1 MRHHPPL
8 ARPTAQSSAPLAMSR
23 VHRRRVLQALG
34 LGALATVLPRAPRV
48 RAADPGPPSRI
59 VFFIQPHAHVPRSWM
74 MPIPDGP
81 SQGLAERTLLG
92 LSADELSPTL
102 RPLHAFRD
110 RLLVVEGL
118 SHMSV
123 LADLTHVDKHGGDPN
138 NHNIAVAGLLTGVN
152 ALQRPDV
159 PCTGG
164 GRSIDQEL
172 ARRSAVPGRFASRVY
187 GEGYVPNAEVAPFS
201 FLDAGLPT
209 PVVGDP
215 ATAFADLMGLAGA
228 PSSAGT
234 PTRADKL
241 QAMRGS
247 VLDAVAAEYEALA
260 PRLGA
265 VERHKLEAHRALVR
279 DLELS
284 LATSAKATC
293 ALSFDGTGG
302 SVRSFGRLIRMAL
315 ACDLTRVI
323 TYVAPVPDCPA
334 FGYPAEAHVH
344 ATYAH
349 AAVPGL
355 GSCGQTYSPTAE
367 QAMNSLSVWY
377 ANHFAALLRELDSVS
392 EGSGT
397 LLDHT
402 TVVWISELG
411 SPAHQHDEVF
421 TLLAGGGN
429 GFFRSGRYVR
439 YPRTLT
445 NPRKVAMAPGQPTAQ
460 VAGAPLGPAHSR
472 LFVSLLEAMGQSDP
486 WFGQESVLGHD
497 GSTLSMR
504 GALREL
510 HR

>member
-1 MRHHPPL
+1 MRLDPPRFDPAL
-8 ARPTAQSSAPLAMSR
+8 ERPSTSFD
-23 VHRRRVLQALG
+23 RRQLLQALG
-34 LGALATVLPRAPRV
+34 LGALASVLPRASRA
-48 RAADPGPPSRI
+48 RAAEPGPPSRI

-74 MPIPDGP
+74 MPLPDGP
-81 SQGLAERTLLG
+81 AQGLAERTLLG
-92 LSADELSPTL
+92 LTADEFSPTL

-118 SHMSV
+118 SHMAV
-123 LADLTHVDKHGGDPN
+123 LADLTQIDKHGGDPN
-138 NHNIAVAGLLTGVN
+138 NHNVAVAGLLTGVR
-152 ALQRPDV
+152 ALQRPDI

-172 ARRSAVPGRFASRVY
+172 ARRVAVPGRFASRVY
-187 GEGYVPNAEVAPFS
+187 GATYVPNAEVAPFS
-201 FLDAGLPT
+201 FLDAGVPT
-209 PVVGDP
+209 PIVTDP
-215 ATAFADLMGLAGA
+215 TTAFADLMGLAGA
-228 PSSAGT
+228 PSLSGP

-241 QAMRGS
+241 RAMRGS
-247 VLDAVAAEYEALA
+247 VLDTVAAEYEALA
-260 PRLGA
+260 PRVGA
-265 VERHKLEAHRALVR
+265 AERQKLDAHRGLVR
-279 DLELS
+279 ELELS
-284 LATSAKATC
+284 LDTSTKAAC
-293 ALSFDGTGG
+293 ALSFDGSGD
-302 SVRSFGRLIRMAL
+302 SVTPFMRLIRMAL

-323 TYVAPVPDCPA
+323 TYVAPVPQCPE
-334 FGYPAEAHVH
+334 FGYPAEATVH
-344 ATYAH
+344 GTYAH

-355 GSCGQTYSPTAE
+355 GSCGQSYSPTAE

-377 ANHFAALLRELDSVS
+377 ANHFAELLRELDAVS

-421 TLLAGGGN
+421 TLLAGGGS

-439 YPRTLT
+439 YPRTLV

-460 VAGAPLGPAHSR
+460 LAGAPLGPAHSR

-486 WFGQESVLGHD
+486 WFGQESVLGND
-497 GSTLSMR
+497 GTTLSLR